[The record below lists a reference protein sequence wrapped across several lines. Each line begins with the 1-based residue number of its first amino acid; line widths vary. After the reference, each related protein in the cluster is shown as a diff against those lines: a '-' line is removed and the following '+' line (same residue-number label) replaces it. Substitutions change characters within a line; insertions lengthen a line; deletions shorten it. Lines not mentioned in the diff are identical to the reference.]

1 MIPKHNPTGYTNISI
16 VCFGGNLTVYIFPRP
31 SLICHWVVHIIF
43 GIPVCN
49 RNSCQSLILGL
60 FTVQEFYDSPVISL
74 EYPVKIEHTD
84 SKCDFLK
91 KSKIYGMI
99 LCNVFFKMT
108 HVLPLISAQTCGKKS
123 LQNRRGRPVL
133 NKIGSLTIV
142 FSVFSFAKICQC
154 TQFLP
159 HHIYKSIKDITMNF
173 GSLIENSLIY
183 CTKLF

>member
-1 MIPKHNPTGYTNISI
+1 MILKINSTRGHTG
-16 VCFGGNLTVYIFPRP
+16 
-31 SLICHWVVHIIF
+31 SLLV
-43 GIPVCN
+43 
-49 RNSCQSLILGL
+49 LIL
-60 FTVQEFYDSPVISL
+60 FDTVVMQKRNF
-74 EYPVKIEHTD
+74 KIEHTD

-91 KSKIYGMI
+91 KSKIYRQI

-108 HVLPLISAQTCGKKS
+108 HVLPLISAQNCDKNA

-154 TQFLP
+154 SQLLP

-173 GSLIENSLIY
+173 GSLIANSLIY
-183 CTKLF
+183 CMKLF